1 MKNQFAYLFYEDQSN
16 GEQAIKE
23 LNGFEIKG
31 VKLLVQASRTS
42 RERQGTDQL
51 EQLKNNRVIVSE
63 LDTHTSWQNLK
74 DWARAAGTVS
84 FTNVFTRDGKRLGV
98 VEFEQSTILED
109 AIQLL
114 EGAPL
119 NSVDLKIE
127 KVEF

>member
-1 MKNQFAYLFYEDQSN
+1 MKSKFAYLFYEDHSN

-31 VKLLVQASRTS
+31 IKLLVQASRTS
-42 RERQGTDQL
+42 RERQDTDQL

-63 LDTHTSWQNLK
+63 VDPHSSWQNLK

-84 FTNVFTRDGKRLGV
+84 FANVFTKDGKRLGV
-98 VEFEQSTILED
+98 VEFEQSTVLDD

-114 EGAPL
+114 EGVPL
-119 NSVDLKIE
+119 HGVDLKIE
-127 KVEF
+127 KVS